1 MVSLRRLEGEKMS
14 LRRLEEEKM
23 SLRRLEEEEKILRRL
38 GEEESS
44 TQLTRVLKPKLEI
57 SGKKGCLRI

>member
-1 MVSLRRLEGEKMS
+1 MVS

-23 SLRRLEEEEKILRRL
+23 SLRRLEEEEEKILRRL

>member
-1 MVSLRRLEGEKMS
+1 MLLVS

-23 SLRRLEEEEKILRRL
+23 SLRMLEEEEKMSLRRL

-57 SGKKGCLRI
+57 SGKKGCLRM

>member
-1 MVSLRRLEGEKMS
+1 MLLVSLRRLEG
-14 LRRLEEEKM
+14 EKM

-57 SGKKGCLRI
+57 

>member
-1 MVSLRRLEGEKMS
+1 MVS

-23 SLRRLEEEEKILRRL
+23 SLRRLEEEEKMSLRRL

-57 SGKKGCLRI
+57 

>member
-1 MVSLRRLEGEKMS
+1 MLLVSLRRLEGEKMS
-14 LRRLEEEKM
+14 
-23 SLRRLEEEEKILRRL
+23 LRRL

-57 SGKKGCLRI
+57 SGKKGCLRM

>member
-14 LRRLEEEKM
+14 LRRL
-23 SLRRLEEEEKILRRL
+23 EEKILRRL

-57 SGKKGCLRI
+57 

>member
-1 MVSLRRLEGEKMS
+1 MLLVS

-23 SLRRLEEEEKILRRL
+23 SLRRLGEEEKVLRRL

-57 SGKKGCLRI
+57 

>member
-1 MVSLRRLEGEKMS
+1 MLLVSLRRLEG
-14 LRRLEEEKM
+14 EKM

-44 TQLTRVLKPKLEI
+44 TQLTRARKCKLET
-57 SGKKGCLRI
+57 CLRS

>member
-1 MVSLRRLEGEKMS
+1 MV
-14 LRRLEEEKM
+14 
-23 SLRRLEEEEKILRRL
+23 SLRRLEEEEKMSLRRL